1 MGSVKSAVQSVVVG
15 LGVVLVTP
23 VIQPGAVAA
32 FAQTFRYEDARD
44 VIGKTQRD
52 LEQAATFLENN
63 HKERDRLRNAQKH
76 LSELDRH
83 FAKGKFDKDTLDSA
97 IGDIQSVLDHN
108 VLHSRDRDVLM
119 RDVTDLRAIRAQRG

>member
-1 MGSVKSAVQSVVVG
+1 MGSIKSAARSVLIG
-15 LGVVLVTP
+15 LGVAMVAP
-23 VIQPGAVAA
+23 VIQPCAVAA
-32 FAQTFRYEDARD
+32 FAQSFRYEDARD
-44 VIGKTQRD
+44 VISRTQRD

-76 LSELDRH
+76 LSDLDRH
-83 FAKGKFDKDTLDSA
+83 FAKGKFHKDTLDST

-108 VLHSRDRDVLM
+108 VLQSRDRDLLM